1 MPLLHTQKKAAT
13 IKPERTK
20 GKEMAKKEN
29 IYSAEPKTYHKYVER
44 IYDVKV
50 EIKELNNDIRE
61 IKNEAVANGCDARIL
76 NNLVR
81 IRTMKVVEK
90 DALESALEM

>member
-1 MPLLHTQKKAAT
+1 MS
-13 IKPERTK
+13 
-20 GKEMAKKEN
+20 KKEN
-29 IYSAEPKTYHKYVER
+29 IYSAEPKTYHKFCDR
-44 IYDVKV
+44 IFYEKL

-61 IKNEAVANGCDARIL
+61 IKNEAVANGCDPRIL

-81 IRTMKVVEK
+81 IRTMKMAEK

>member
-1 MPLLHTQKKAAT
+1 MS
-13 IKPERTK
+13 
-20 GKEMAKKEN
+20 KKEN
-29 IYSAEPKTYHKYVER
+29 IYSAEPKTYAKFCDR
-44 IYDVKV
+44 IFEVKL

-61 IKNEAVANGCDARIL
+61 IKNEAVANGCDPRIL

-81 IRTMKVVEK
+81 IRTMKMAEK

>member
-1 MPLLHTQKKAAT
+1 
-13 IKPERTK
+13 
-20 GKEMAKKEN
+20 MAKKEN

-61 IKNEAVANGCDARIL
+61 IKNEALVNGCDPRIL

-81 IRTMKVVEK
+81 IRTMKVAEK
-90 DALESALEM
+90 DALESALEMKGV